1 MSISINHVME
11 ASMRIIVRSLLWMTN
26 RFHNSL
32 SFTTG
37 NQAPSSLPR
46 GIVGNFLGLSN
57 HTMDK
62 VQNDVE

>member
-1 MSISINHVME
+1 MSISINRVME
-11 ASMRIIVRSLLWMTN
+11 ASKRIIVRSLLWMTN
-26 RFHNSL
+26 RFHSSL

-37 NQAPSSLPR
+37 NQAPSSIPR
-46 GIVGNFLGLSN
+46 GIVGNFRGLSN

>member
-1 MSISINHVME
+1 MSISINRVME
-11 ASMRIIVRSLLWMTN
+11 ASKRIIVRSLLWMTN
-26 RFHNSL
+26 RFHSSL

-37 NQAPSSLPR
+37 NQAPSSVPR
-46 GIVGNFLGLSN
+46 GIVGNFRGLSN

>member
-1 MSISINHVME
+1 MSISINRVME
-11 ASMRIIVRSLLWMTN
+11 ASKRIIVRSLLWMTN
-26 RFHNSL
+26 RFHSSL

-37 NQAPSSLPR
+37 NQAPSSVPR
-46 GIVGNFLGLSN
+46 GIVGTFRGLSN